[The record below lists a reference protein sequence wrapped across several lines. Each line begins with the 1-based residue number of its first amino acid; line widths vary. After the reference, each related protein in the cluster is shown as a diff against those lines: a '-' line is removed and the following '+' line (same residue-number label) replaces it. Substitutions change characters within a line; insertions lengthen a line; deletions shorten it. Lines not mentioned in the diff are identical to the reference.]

1 MKKIAKILIG
11 LATLATFSVPV
22 LASSA
27 TTKRVPVTHIVKV
40 PVWRVVHGKKVH
52 VWHRVDGKRVETFT
66 RKREDVRV
74 WRRERIK
81 VRVKVDG
88 KWKVETRIVR
98 RKVIETKIVT
108 VPPPTTTTQPVTT
121 TTTTQPVTTTTTTQ
135 PVTTTTVPATTTT
148 TAATSTPAKIVVKGS
163 TDPTA
168 TIAVTTPQAPPVPI
182 TFDYSAS
189 VSSGDLPDGVI
200 TFTVEA
206 SGSLSATATCSTTVV
221 SATTSTVDGSCTK
234 NIPGWGNYDLI
245 TNYSSGLGTVA
256 TTATTETVDIEP
268 PSLAAI
274 TNPDYWPAPTGSIT
288 ITDSTHATAT
298 ISSSNYE
305 GATAVTLKDQLGDQC
320 SASVSG
326 SSASCTLPLSGP
338 PTSLS
343 VGYPG
348 GVSTTTTEY
357 SSAWGVSEPQSVT
370 TSWPAETVSGGSS
383 VSKAAQTVS
392 FTSSGGTPV
401 TGTTYSPTA
410 SSTSGGAPT
419 FTGSGD
425 CSGTGTITM
434 AATSGTCTVTANQA
448 GNGYYTAASA
458 TQSFY
463 VHTVTTVTETISSIQ
478 ALTNFSN
485 PCGTLTNSGGYQCVE
500 MGVVL
505 STTAPSGTVTLTA
518 TAANSTHS
526 NNETASCTVDLSSA
540 TTCYALFDSETG
552 LPTLTSGSWSI
563 AASYGGTSTTDS
575 NGNITNYSTASLNP
589 TMSTV
594 NSGSWF
600 SYQGS

>member
-1 MKKIAKILIG
+1 MKKIAKILIV
-11 LATLATFSVPV
+11 LATMATFSAPALSSSASVRRHHRTRFYPARLANFTSSHTDAQNFEQAVAIGHLQLVLTLAKADPSQAMEITAAQSMPPTPV
-22 LASSA
+22 KPPSSSSSSSTTTSTSSSA
-27 TTKRVPVTHIVKV
+27 TTS
-40 PVWRVVHGKKVH
+40 GSS
-52 VWHRVDGKRVETFT
+52 
-66 RKREDVRV
+66 
-74 WRRERIK
+74 
-81 VRVKVDG
+81 
-88 KWKVETRIVR
+88 
-98 RKVIETKIVT
+98 
-108 VPPPTTTTQPVTT
+108 
-121 TTTTQPVTTTTTTQ
+121 
-135 PVTTTTVPATTTT
+135 ATTSSSSGT
-148 TAATSTPAKIVVKGS
+148 TSTPAKVIVTAS

-168 TIAVTTPQAPPVPI
+168 TVAMTTPQAPPVPV

-189 VSSGDLPDGVI
+189 VSAGDLPNGVI

-206 SGSLSATATCSTTVV
+206 SGSLSATATCSTSVV
-221 SATTSTVDGSCTK
+221 SATTSTVDGTCTK

-268 PSLAAI
+268 PALAAV
-274 TNPDYWPAPTGSIT
+274 TNPNSWPAPSGSIT
-288 ITDSTHATAT
+288 ITDTTHATASIT
-298 ISSSNYE
+298 SSNYE
-305 GATAVTLKDQLGDQC
+305 GATTVTLKDQLGDQC
-320 SASVSG
+320 SANVSG
-326 SSASCTLPLSGP
+326 SSASCTLPLTGP

-348 GVSTTTTEY
+348 GTSTTTTEY

-370 TSWPAETVSGGSS
+370 TSWPSETVSGGSS
-383 VSKAAQTVS
+383 VTKASQTVS

-401 TGTTYSPTA
+401 TGTTYSPTDT
-410 SSTSGGAPT
+410 STSGDAVT

-425 CSGTGTITM
+425 CSGTGPITM
-434 AATSGTCTVTANQA
+434 GSTSGTCTVTATQA
-448 GNGYYTAASA
+448 GNGYYTAAST

-463 VHTVTTVTETISSIQ
+463 VHTVTTVHETISSVQ
-478 ALTNFSN
+478 AATSFDN
-485 PCGTLTNSGGYQCVE
+485 PCGTLTNSGGYQCIE
-500 MGVVL
+500 MGVTL

-526 NNETASCTVDLSSA
+526 NNETASCTVDLASA

-563 AASYGGTSTTDS
+563 AASYGGTSTTDA
-575 NGNITNYSTASLNP
+575 NGNVVDYTTASLDP

-594 NSGSWF
+594 NSGSWY